1 MKKIKKFLIAGLTLA
16 MAASIG
22 VGISACGGHTHT
34 YDAWD
39 HNDTQHWKYCD
50 EHGSDKSNIDEST
63 KADHDFTNG
72 DCVCGAKKPTP
83 THEHNYDAW
92 DYDDT
97 QHWKY
102 CDEHGDDKSNIDET
116 TKADHTIKDGACECG
131 YHIPE
136 IYLVGTIAS
145 QPGSNLPEVW
155 QRQGKDVLEEVRAN
169 CIKMELGADG
179 KTYEAEVLLSTND
192 RFRVYDAVKG
202 ISYPGTV
209 VSITGLAVEEDN
221 GYIVSWEMGKTPTW
235 KVHDHDFTA
244 YAKDENQHWKVCA
257 LDGTAEP
264 GVEKQDHDF
273 TNGDCVCGQKA
284 PEGCQHEKGF
294 AFAYTELP
302 EAKAEGG
309 TLQKTC
315 PDCLA
320 TEDVTYVKG
329 VNTGMAGSVLV
340 PSTEIS
346 QDGNYYLRGINGFKF
361 STSQAGTYTI
371 KFEGKLMSSCDTVQL
386 HGLYIGN
393 AYPMAF
399 TSNLA
404 AIASG
409 KNGSLFSDL
418 EKYNVQID
426 GYEDGKNVPFNSLTF
441 TVQDTDVAEGKT
453 VCVAIVFVSSANAT
467 LNSVD
472 KLAYLVSVKGFTQA
486 AGASSAAKEVAMLPG
501 KED

>member
-116 TKADHTIKDGACECG
+116 TKENHTIKDGACECG

-136 IYLVGTIAS
+136 IYLTGTIAS
-145 QPGSNLPEVW
+145 QPGSQLPEVW
-155 QRQGKDVLEEVRAN
+155 DKQGKNVLEQVRAN

-179 KTYEAEVLLSTND
+179 KTYEAEVALSTKD

-209 VSITGLAVEEDN
+209 VNITGLAVEEDN
-221 GYIVSWEMGKTPTW
+221 GYIVSWEKGKTPTW

-244 YAKDENQHWKVCA
+244 YAKDENQHWKVCT

-273 TNGDCVCGQKA
+273 TNGDCICGQKA
-284 PEGCQHEKGF
+284 PEGCKHENGF
-294 AFAYTELP
+294 AFAYETLP
-302 EAKAEGG
+302 ECNAEGG

-320 TEDVTYVKG
+320 TEDVHYDKG
-329 VNTGMAGSVLV
+329 LGVEFYETSGPKTVLTSAG
-340 PSTEIS
+340 T
-346 QDGNYYLRGINGFKF
+346 YYLRGVDGFRF
-361 STSQAGTYTI
+361 ETTQAGTYTI
-371 KFEGKLMSSCDTVQL
+371 GFAGKLRPAMEDVYLCGFHIGSSYSPAIHTTL
-386 HGLYIGN
+386 
-393 AYPMAF
+393 
-399 TSNLA
+399 S
-404 AIASG
+404 AIAG
-409 KNGSLFSDL
+409 GQTGS
-418 EKYNVQID
+418 KYDEQIKAYGVVID
-426 GYEDGKNVPFNSLTF
+426 GYESGAHKQFNSLTF
-441 TVQDTDVAEGKT
+441 TVKDTDVADGKQ
-453 VCVAIVFVSSANAT
+453 VCLQIEFKVSILTTSRET
-467 LNSVD
+467 D
-472 KLAYLVSVKGFTQA
+472 GYLITIECPQA
-486 AGASSAAKEVAMLPG
+486 ASVSAAQEVAMLPG